1 MQSVHIRQCQSAADI
16 VLART
21 LFTEYATSLGINLGF
36 QDFATELA
44 TLPGSY
50 APPNGALLLA
60 ELASAVVG
68 CVALRFLEAPDV
80 AELKRLYVRPTGR
93 GQGVGLALTEAVLAC
108 ARRAGY
114 HRVRLDT
121 LLRMTDAQRLYR
133 QLGFYE
139 IPAYRHN
146 PVAGTVYM
154 ELQLEDR

>member
-1 MQSVHIRQCQSAADI
+1 MQSIQTRQCQSVADI
-16 VLART
+16 VLARS
-21 LFTEYATSLGINLGF
+21 LFTEYATSLGIDLGF

-50 APPNGALLLA
+50 TPPSGALLLA

-68 CVALRFLEAPDV
+68 CVALRCLEAPDV
-80 AELKRLYVRPTGR
+80 GELKRLYVRPTAR
-93 GQGVGLALTEAVLAC
+93 RQGVGLALTEAALAC
-108 ARRAGY
+108 ARRVGY
-114 HRVRLDT
+114 RRIRLDT
-121 LLRMTDAQRLYR
+121 LPSMIDAQRMYR

-154 ELQLEDR
+154 ELQLADQ